1 MIGSEERAT
10 SAGRYVRHPAPA
22 IDVTKSYSQIGV
34 LEKTCYNVPMH
45 DLFFMDRPM
54 TPEEIFGVK
63 FLVVMVILMVISCHI
78 LENDGRGGG
87 KKFD

>member
-1 MIGSEERAT
+1 
-10 SAGRYVRHPAPA
+10 
-22 IDVTKSYSQIGV
+22 
-34 LEKTCYNVPMH
+34 
-45 DLFFMDRPM
+45 M